1 MKPNIKLPYEI
12 LIEFYIYK
20 IKTNS
25 LEEFFGYLK
34 HNGSE
39 HAKMFYDFNTEDMI
53 FIYNNI
59 EKLKDDLDYKF
70 LSEDKDYD
78 NGEKARE
85 FFKSKFLLKS
95 NTLEEQLNEINHLDL
110 KVKVR
115 QEFTDVEKIT
125 NNLYVIDSKIFI
137 NTNNERPL
145 DEYLRLIHQLEEVEA
160 RKISTLL
167 EEGIDMVEI
176 YNRLDELEQD
186 KDVINYLDSE
196 MED

>member
-145 DEYLRLIHQLEEVEA
+145 DEYLRLIHQLEEIEA

>member
-39 HAKMFYDFNTEDMI
+39 DAKMFYDFNTEDMI

-95 NTLEEQLNEINHLDL
+95 NTLEEQLNEINYLNL

-145 DEYLRLIHQLEEVEA
+145 DEYLRLIHQLEEIEA

-176 YNRLDELEQD
+176 YNRLDELEKD
-186 KDVINYLDSE
+186 VDVINYLDSE

>member
-95 NTLEEQLNEINHLDL
+95 NTLEEQLNEINYLNL

-145 DEYLRLIHQLEEVEA
+145 DEYLRLIHQLEEIEA

-176 YNRLDELEQD
+176 YNRLDELEKD
-186 KDVINYLDSE
+186 VDVINYLDSE

>member
-85 FFKSKFLLKS
+85 FFKSKLLLKS
-95 NTLEEQLNEINHLDL
+95 NTLEEQLNEINYLNL

-145 DEYLRLIHQLEEVEA
+145 DEYLRLIHQLEEIEA

-176 YNRLDELEQD
+176 YNRLDELEKD
-186 KDVINYLDSE
+186 VDVINYLDSE